1 MEDLKTIKST
11 AESLTD
17 HVSDYIE
24 TYVKLAVVNATQKAT
39 GIAAVS
45 LTGVLLTVFFVFVLL
60 FSGIGLGFWI
70 GDAMNNVQAGFFIVS
85 AFYLVCGLIIYAFR
99 EKIVFP
105 LVRNT
110 IIRKVYEDH

>member
-17 HVSDYIE
+17 HVTDYIE
-24 TYVKLAVVNATQKAT
+24 TYVKLAVVNATQKGT
-39 GIAAVS
+39 GIAAIS
-45 LTGVLLTVFFVFVLL
+45 LTGILLTAFLVFMLF
-60 FSGIGLGFWI
+60 FSGIGLSIWVGE
-70 GDAMNNVQAGFFIVS
+70 AMNNMKAGFFIVS
-85 AFYLVCGLIIYAFR
+85 GFYMVLGLIIYAFR
-99 EKIVFP
+99 KKIVFP